1 MVRVLLFFRLELNN
15 LILSVMKNLIIISIL
30 AFVTLIAG
38 KVTASDYPEEY
49 LGLPGD
55 NLNLYAT
62 MKLFQES
69 ETLEDFERS
78 LNDQNSHINNLD
90 LNEDNLVDYI
100 MVMDYVDNDV
110 HTIVLRTELND
121 LETQD
126 IAVFTVQRFN
136 DGSARIQLIGDEA
149 LYGKNYIVEPI
160 YADSQETPNP
170 GYIGN
175 TTVITTPEPVVV
187 TTYQVA
193 AWPIVRFIY
202 DPGYICWRSSWRW
215 GYYPSFWNPWRP
227 YYWHTYYGY
236 HSHFNHYYFSHYR
249 YWNHYRYHRYHDF
262 YYGRVRSYS
271 PGVND
276 RIREGNYR
284 TTYSRPDL
292 RSKGDDLYR
301 RTARRSTDYRADQ
314 STRERTNSTRS
325 VRSRSNYKSGAVSE
339 RGTVTRNSSRTRA
352 GSASNSGT
360 VSRQKSA
367 NVRSGRTT
375 ANSYPG
381 SRSSVTK
388 RAGSRS
394 GSSYRTET
402 GSPVNVKREARQKST
417 TVRSS
422 RSSGSVSANRSYRQ
436 PTRSSSVNSQKS
448 ATKPSV
454 SPRSSNPRSTYRQPK
469 VSSRSNGTSN
479 HSYRQPKVS
488 SRSSGTS
495 SRSSSRNS
503 SISTRSSSRPS
514 GVSSRSHSSGS
525 RGSGSIGSRSS
536 HSRSSSGGR
545 SRR

>member
-1 MVRVLLFFRLELNN
+1 
-15 LILSVMKNLIIISIL
+15 MKNLIIISIL
-30 AFVTLIAG
+30 AFVTSIAA

-69 ETLEDFERS
+69 ETLEGFERS
-78 LNDQNSHINNLD
+78 LNDQTSHINNLD
-90 LNEDNLVDYI
+90 LNGDNLVDYI
-100 MVMDYVDNDV
+100 SVMDYVDNDD

-121 LETQD
+121 YETQD

-136 DGSARIQLIGDEA
+136 DGSTRIQLIGDEA

-175 TTVITTPEPVVV
+175 TTVITTPAPVTV

-193 AWPIVRFIY
+193 AWPIIRFIY
-202 DPGYICWRSSWRW
+202 NPGYICWRSSWSW

-236 HSHFNHYYFSHYR
+236 HSHFNPYYFSHYR
-249 YWNHYRYHRYHDF
+249 YWNHYRYQRYQDF

-271 PGVND
+271 PKVHD

-301 RTARRSTDYRADQ
+301 RTARRSTDYQANQ
-314 STRERTNSTRS
+314 STRERTNSPRS
-325 VRSRSNYKSGAVSE
+325 VRSRSNYKSGSISE
-339 RGTVTRNSSRTRA
+339 RGTVSRNSSRTRA
-352 GSASNSGT
+352 GSANNGGT
-360 VSRQKSA
+360 GSRHKSS

-375 ANSYPG
+375 TNTNQGSKNSIT
-381 SRSSVTK
+381 R

-394 GSSYRTET
+394 SSSYRNGT

-417 TVRSS
+417 TIRNS
-422 RSSGSVSANRSYRQ
+422 RSSGSAAASRNYRQ
-436 PTRSSSVNSQKS
+436 PKRSSSVYSQKS

-454 SPRSSNPRSTYRQPK
+454 SSRSSNPRST
-469 VSSRSNGTSN
+469 
-479 HSYRQPKVS
+479 YRQPKVS

-503 SISTRSSSRPS
+503 NISSRSSSRPS
-514 GVSSRSHSSGS
+514 GGVSTRSHSSGS
-525 RGSGSIGSRSS
+525 RGSGSVGSRSS